1 MYRDNMCIY
10 MYIKIILWKA
20 PVYKKSQQINIIFM
34 EGKKEPPFYNSVID
48 SDRFYHLYKQL
59 DEKLLGNIYSH
70 YYHID
75 YLVIAKGK
83 TNLQWWNLE
92 VITLTK

>member
-1 MYRDNMCIY
+1 
-10 MYIKIILWKA
+10 
-20 PVYKKSQQINIIFM
+20 M

-83 TNLQWWNLE
+83 TNLQW
-92 VITLTK
+92 